1 MYIIKNIKVCYSV
14 SPLVTVAQ
22 GMQITCPIT
31 IECYLG
37 DYVCPPKTVM
47 ALYNSVK
54 TEKKIKFVQSARHS
68 YFAPENEDVYP
79 EF

>member
-1 MYIIKNIKVCYSV
+1 MILENRILNSKAKHIK
-14 SPLVTVAQ
+14 
-22 GMQITCPIT
+22 CPIE

-54 TEKKIKFVQSARHS
+54 GEKRIKFVQSARHS
-68 YFAPENEDVYP
+68 YFPPENEEITA